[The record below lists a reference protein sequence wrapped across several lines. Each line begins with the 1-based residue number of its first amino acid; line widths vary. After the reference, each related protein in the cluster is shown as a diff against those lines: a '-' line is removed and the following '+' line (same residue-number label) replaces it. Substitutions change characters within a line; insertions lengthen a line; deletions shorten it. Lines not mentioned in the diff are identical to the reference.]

1 MALAGT
7 RTLLPRPSQPGSL
20 FSPQELP
27 LCPLRG
33 VSSCAGPG
41 GQTWRN
47 TCGENWGPRHQL
59 SCPAGHRPLP
69 RAPQPQRLPRRVHSP
84 RRVTPSS
91 FGAGNS
97 KWQKYLH
104 QRGHQWVLGNVTR
117 LYYLAFK
124 SENWSRVVPRKVW
137 TKSPYSQ
144 ALKYLGLPNLE
155 DWQTRAFLKKSWAEK
170 RNAITGPE
178 DGCPLRGDGMP
189 APGDDTP
196 APVVHARTCHS
207 ENI

>member
-1 MALAGT
+1 MLTAKAQGPLRGQVTSVEPGPPRHHTPRVPCRFGRDCSRPRKTFPVGPGGDRAGCKMALAGT

-97 KWQKYLH
+97 
-104 QRGHQWVLGNVTR
+104 N
-117 LYYLAFK
+117 
-124 SENWSRVVPRKVW
+124 
-137 TKSPYSQ
+137 
-144 ALKYLGLPNLE
+144 
-155 DWQTRAFLKKSWAEK
+155 
-170 RNAITGPE
+170 
-178 DGCPLRGDGMP
+178 
-189 APGDDTP
+189 
-196 APVVHARTCHS
+196 
-207 ENI
+207 